1 MAYTAL
7 YRKFRP
13 LKFSDM
19 VGQEAIT
26 KTLRNQITSGRVG
39 HAYLLNGTRGTGKTT
54 TAKILARAVN
64 CLTPLFGALRKIASY
79 ARAYAYIS
87 YIIPSLPEKS
97 SLSGKN

>member
-26 KTLRNQITSGRVG
+26 KTLRNQIMSGVART
-39 HAYLLNGTRGTGKTT
+39 GTKG
-54 TAKILARAVN
+54 
-64 CLTPLFGALRKIASY
+64 
-79 ARAYAYIS
+79 
-87 YIIPSLPEKS
+87 
-97 SLSGKN
+97 